1 MARMLEFFNPLFS
14 YGLGIDEQIAASNTQ
29 GSVDEVYA
37 QARALI
43 NQARNAAQAAGKPSA
58 AVESAAFA
66 VVAWFDEIIT
76 RNPSWWSQASPL
88 QVSLFNTN
96 NAGNEFFEHLSNL
109 KGGDEEVREVYYHA
123 LLLGFVGQYYFETGD
138 HGELGKIKEL
148 NSRQLP
154 VAPAPLH
161 TLREEQ
167 ITPQPYLMK
176 DPAGTRYPKQ
186 WDALLMKLGVAV
198 ALLIPLGYLGWFF
211 MSPARVAGPTVQQ
224 LVDQEIAGYSCADLS
239 ATVDKD
245 GLTAVHGY
253 VSKPVDLERLRGD
266 IAAIKGV
273 KTPNYQVKVLIWP
286 HCEVVK
292 LLTPYRQRNLDRHD
306 GLAVTPTT
314 GHSDRFV
321 KDEKLIVKLIQ
332 ASHDGYLYV
341 DYYTV
346 EGEVVH
352 ILPNSRDTHSGQ
364 IIPASQQFDVGHLG
378 EQGDGWITIEPP
390 FGQELITVVATSKP
404 IYTGLRPDSEPAKD
418 YLPLLKASIDANR
431 GDDKFVADFMTIQT
445 EPAH

>member
-1 MARMLEFFNPLFS
+1 MARMLHYFIPLFS
-14 YGLGIDEQIAASNTQ
+14 FGLGIDEQIVG
-29 GSVDEVYA
+29 GSVKGSIDDVYA
-37 QARALI
+37 RARTLIEQARAGAL
-43 NQARNAAQAAGKPSA
+43 ATGKPTQ

-109 KGGDEEVREVYYHA
+109 KGGDDEVREVYYHA
-123 LLLGFVGQYYFETGD
+123 MLLGFVGQYYFETGD
-138 HGELGKIKEL
+138 HGDLGKIKEL

-176 DPAGTRYPKQ
+176 DPAGPRYPKQ
-186 WDALLMKLGVAV
+186 WDALLMKVGAAV
-198 ALLIPLGYLGWFF
+198 ALLIPLVYLVWFF

-224 LVDQEIAGYSCADLS
+224 LVDQEIAGYTCADLTG
-239 ATVDKD
+239 TVDKN
-245 GLTAVHGY
+245 GLTAVSGY
-253 VSKPVDLERLRGD
+253 VSKSTDVERLRN
-266 IAAIKGV
+266 AIGAIHGV
-273 KTPNYQVKVLIWP
+273 KIPSYQVKVLIWP

-292 LLTPYRQRNLDRHD
+292 MLSAYRQRNLDRRD

-314 GHSDRFV
+314 GHNDRFV
-321 KDEKLIVKLIQ
+321 KDEQVIVKLIQ
-332 ASHDGYLYV
+332 ANHDSYLFV

-346 EGEVVH
+346 EGEVFH
-352 ILPNSRDTHSGQ
+352 LFPNPSEPLSGQ
-364 IIPASQQFDVGHLG
+364 LIHASQEIDVGRSVGGSIHI
-378 EQGDGWITIEPP
+378 DAPY
-390 FGQELITVVATSKP
+390 GQELITVVSSPTPLYS
-404 IYTGLRPDSEPAKD
+404 GMRPLIEPAKD
-418 YLPLLKASIDANR
+418 YLPILKQAIESNR
-431 GDDKFVADFMTIQT
+431 SSDKFVADFMTVQT
-445 EPAH
+445 EPGN

>member
-1 MARMLEFFNPLFS
+1 MARLLEYFAPLFS
-14 YGLGIDEQIAASNTQ
+14 LGLAIDEQIAGGVAQ
-29 GSVDEVYA
+29 GSVAEAYA
-37 QARALI
+37 RARTLVEQARSNAL
-43 NQARNAAQAAGKPSA
+43 AAGKPAA
-58 AVESAAFA
+58 AVEAAAFA

-76 RNPSWWSQASPL
+76 RNPTWWSHASPM

-123 LLLGFVGQYYFETGD
+123 LLLGFVGQYYYETGD

-154 VAPAPLH
+154 IAPAPLH

-176 DPAGTRYPKQ
+176 DPSGPRYPKQ
-186 WDALLMKLGVAV
+186 WDSLVLKLGATV
-198 ALLIPLGYLGWFF
+198 ALLIPLAYLVWFF
-211 MSPARVAGPTVQQ
+211 VSPAKLVGPSVQQ
-224 LVDQEIAGYSCADLS
+224 LVAQEIAGYTCADLS
-239 ATVDKD
+239 ANVDKD
-245 GLTAVHGY
+245 GVTAISGY
-253 VSKPVDLERLRGD
+253 VSKPVDLERLHTD
-266 IAAIKGV
+266 VAAIPGV
-273 KTPNYQVKVLIWP
+273 KTPSYQVKVLIWP

-314 GHSDRFV
+314 GHTDRFV
-321 KDEKLIVKLIQ
+321 KDEQVIVKLIQ
-332 ASHDGYLYV
+332 ANHEGYLYV

-346 EGEVVH
+346 EGQVFH
-352 ILPNSRDTHSGQ
+352 LLPNQREPHSGQ
-364 IIPASQQFDVGHLG
+364 LISASQQLDVGQSG
-378 EQGDGWITIEPP
+378 VQGGGWITVDAP
-390 FGQELITVVATSKP
+390 FGQELITVVSTSKP
-404 IYTGLRPDSEPAKD
+404 LYQGLRPDNEAANL
-418 YLPLLKASIDANR
+418 YLPLLKQAVEANR

-445 EPAH
+445 EPAR

>member
-1 MARMLEFFNPLFS
+1 MARMLEFFTPLFS
-14 YGLGIDEQIAASNTQ
+14 FGLAIDEQIASAAAQ

-37 QARALI
+37 RARALI
-43 NQARNAAQAAGKPSA
+43 EQARTEAHAAGKAPP

-138 HGELGKIKEL
+138 QGELGKIKEL

-176 DPAGTRYPKQ
+176 DPSGPRYPKQ
-186 WDALLMKLGVAV
+186 WDALLLKIGAAVAV
-198 ALLIPLGYLGWFF
+198 LIPLGYLVWF
-211 MSPARVAGPTVQQ
+211 MLSPARVVGPSVQQ
-224 LVDQEIAGYSCADLS
+224 LVDQELAGYNCADLTG
-239 ATVDKD
+239 TVGKD
-245 GLTAVHGY
+245 GVTAVSGY
-253 VSKPVDLERLRGD
+253 VSKPVDLERLRND
-266 IAAIKGV
+266 IAAIHGV
-273 KTPNYQVKVLIWP
+273 TTPSYGVKVLIWP

-321 KDEKLIVKLIQ
+321 KDEKMIVKLTQ
-332 ASHDGYLYV
+332 ANHDGYLYV

-352 ILPNSRDTHSGQ
+352 LLPNTLEPRSGQ
-364 IIPASQQFDVGHLG
+364 LIPASQQIDVGQSG
-378 EQGDGWITIEPP
+378 VQGGGWITIDAP
-390 FGQELITVVATSKP
+390 FGQELITVVAAPTP
-404 IYTGLRPDSEPAKD
+404 IYAGMRPPIEPAKD
-418 YLPLLKASIDANR
+418 YLPLLKQAIEANR
-431 GDDKFVADFMTIQT
+431 TDDKFVADFMTIQT
-445 EPAH
+445 EPAR